1 MMYTKP
7 QLLGYVAIS
16 AIQLTGPNA
25 KTMQRLESDHIQQTQ
40 PAYEADE

>member
-7 QLLGYVAIS
+7 QLLGYAAIA
-16 AIQLTGPNA
+16 AIQETGGKNEE
-25 KTMQRLESDHIQQTQ
+25 TLESGSKTD